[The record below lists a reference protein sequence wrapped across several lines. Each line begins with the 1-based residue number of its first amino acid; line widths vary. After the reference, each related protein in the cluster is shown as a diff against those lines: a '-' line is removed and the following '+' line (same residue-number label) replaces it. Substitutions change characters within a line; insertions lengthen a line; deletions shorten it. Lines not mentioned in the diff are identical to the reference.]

1 MVVANGVGVSACAV
15 FIAGTSG
22 ASDPHAVLAQ
32 RPACGRF
39 RVLAAVQRRAAS
51 VFDNPARL
59 AEPAMSH
66 DLFPSRSFEF
76 SDVVHLFVRE
86 AAGKYRPAQADEV
99 LLAAR

>member
-1 MVVANGVGVSACAV
+1 
-15 FIAGTSG
+15 
-22 ASDPHAVLAQ
+22 
-32 RPACGRF
+32 
-39 RVLAAVQRRAAS
+39 
-51 VFDNPARL
+51 
-59 AEPAMSH
+59 MSH